1 MLIRQGSTQN
11 QEARNAMKKIV
22 VLFLLLVGSALPAKA
37 ANPAPPP
44 GLMEAIAR
52 QESGMNPLAVNVAGK
67 DYYPATRE
75 EAMRIIRQAQAA
87 DKSYDVG
94 LHQINRYW
102 IDKYSIPPESLL
114 DPEINR
120 QWATAILE
128 DEIIRHG
135 LNWKA
140 IGKYHSPDMER
151 GRRYAWL
158 IYRHYTRQTAK
169 AGEYGK

>member
-1 MLIRQGSTQN
+1 
-11 QEARNAMKKIV
+11 MKKIV
-22 VLFLLLVGSALPAKA
+22 VLFLLFTGSALPAEA
-37 ANPAPPP
+37 ANFAPPP

-52 QESGMNPLAVNVAGK
+52 QESAMNPLAVNVAGK
-67 DYYPATRE
+67 GHYPASRE

-87 DKSYDVG
+87 GKSYDVG
-94 LHQINRYW
+94 LCQINRYW

-128 DEIIRHG
+128 DEIARHG

-140 IGKYHSPDMER
+140 IGKYNSPDIER

-158 IYRHYTRQTAK
+158 IYRHYTRRGAK
-169 AGEYGK
+169 DGGYGK

>member
-1 MLIRQGSTQN
+1 MRGVAITLLCSLLFPGVTQ
-11 QEARNAMKKIV
+11 
-22 VLFLLLVGSALPAKA
+22 A
-37 ANPAPPP
+37 ANLAPPP
-44 GLMEAIAR
+44 GLMDAIAR
-52 QESGMNPLAVNVAGK
+52 QESDMNPLAVNVVSK
-67 DYYPATRE
+67 DYYPTTRE
-75 EAMRIIRQAQAA
+75 EAIQIIRQAQAQA
-87 DKSYDVG
+87 AGKSYDVG

-128 DEIIRHG
+128 DEITRHG

-140 IGKYHSPDMER
+140 IGKYHSPEKER

-158 IYRHYTRQTAK
+158 IYRHYTRQA
-169 AGEYGK
+169 AAVC